1 MFLEDESMQALVAV
15 VITCFLFYR
24 FLMFID
30 RTCYVTTQEQYFK
43 TLLYF
48 LNGYLRHAIIYNGS
62 LFKRCALSID
72 RYQYPGLVSSIN
84 ELAKRQPYSDGAKT
98 SSNRANTSA
107 LRKEIYRQRIVMTN
121 PIQLIIHKPYSTI
134 SSLRN
139 ISFKTFQ

>member
-30 RTCYVTTQEQYFK
+30 RTCYVTTQEQCFK

-48 LNGYLRHAIIYNGS
+48 LNGYLRYAIIYNGS
-62 LFKRCALSID
+62 LFKRYALSID

-84 ELAKRQPYSDGAKT
+84 ELAKR
-98 SSNRANTSA
+98 
-107 LRKEIYRQRIVMTN
+107 
-121 PIQLIIHKPYSTI
+121 
-134 SSLRN
+134 
-139 ISFKTFQ
+139 